1 MMLDS
6 NLGYEH
12 HIKSVLNKVN
22 QTISL
27 LRKLQLKLS
36 RHSLITIYKTFIR
49 PHLDYGDV
57 INDLAF
63 NESFHQRPESIQ
75 YNADVAI
82 TGTIIGTSS
91 EKHFQE
97 LGLETLK
104 SRRWFRKLYLFYKIL
119 HSKSPSYLFNL
130 IPENNNPYASRS
142 ALNNQ
147 IPFFNVKANFLKN
160 SFFPAV
166 ITEWNNLDISIR
178 NSSSCHIFKNLI
190 LKFIRPEPNRIS
202 STQNFEGLKLLTRMR
217 LGLSHLADHK
227 FRHNFQDCLNP
238 ICSCGQE
245 IETTSHF
252 LLHCLNY
259 RCARKTFFEKI
270 NLIDSNILQQS
281 DLSITKDLLFCSEKL
296 KDDKNNALLTSTIEF
311 SQSTERFKYQLFQS

>member
-1 MMLDS
+1 MSFNPDPNKKTQETIFIRKKTVSLHPVVYFDNKPVKSSQIHKHLGMILDS
-6 NLGYEH
+6 NLSYEH
-12 HIKSVLNKVN
+12 HSKYILNKVN
-22 QTISL
+22 KSIGL
-27 LRKLQLKLS
+27 LHKFQLILP

-49 PHLDYGDV
+49 LHLDYSD
-57 INDLAF
+57 IIQDHAF
-63 NESFHQRPESIQ
+63 NESFHQRLQSIQ
-75 YNADVAI
+75 HNAAIAI
-82 TGTIIGTSS
+82 TRTIRGTSL
-91 EKHFQE
+91 EKLFQE

-147 IPFFNVKANFLKN
+147 IPFFNAKINFLKN

-178 NSSSCHIFKNLI
+178 NSSLCHIFKNLI
-190 LKFIRPEPNRIS
+190 LKFIRPDSNRIS

-238 ICSCGQE
+238 ICSCGHE

-252 LLHCLNY
+252 LFHCLN
-259 RCARKTFFEKI
+259 
-270 NLIDSNILQQS
+270 
-281 DLSITKDLLFCSEKL
+281 
-296 KDDKNNALLTSTIEF
+296 
-311 SQSTERFKYQLFQS
+311 